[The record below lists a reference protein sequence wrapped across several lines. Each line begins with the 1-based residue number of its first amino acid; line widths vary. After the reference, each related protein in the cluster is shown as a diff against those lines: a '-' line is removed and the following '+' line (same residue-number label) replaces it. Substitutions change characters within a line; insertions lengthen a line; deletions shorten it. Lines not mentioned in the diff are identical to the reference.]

1 MAVLKSTAIFIM
13 YTFNRTGYKVKNY
26 LIYLKYSLSSIVSI
40 NKMATQIQYNAD
52 SVMKDEALTSTI
64 KRERGRLLTFISNR
78 TPTIEDAED
87 ILQDVFYE
95 LIQSNTIENTASWL
109 YRVARN
115 KITDWYRKM
124 KPGRLDDLTVGQQ
137 DDEEVLLLSD
147 IIPSLETAADKQLLL
162 KLISEELF
170 ETLEE
175 LPENQREVFVLHE
188 LEGKSLKEIAE
199 LTYTGIKTVIS
210 RKRYAVLYLQEHL
223 RSLYQELLTN

>member
-1 MAVLKSTAIFIM
+1 MQ
-13 YTFNRTGYKVKNY
+13 YKDD
-26 LIYLKYSLSSIVSI
+26 SIL
-40 NKMATQIQYNAD
+40 
-52 SVMKDEALTSTI
+52 KDESLTNTV
-64 KRERGRLLTFISNR
+64 KKERGRLLTFITNR

-95 LIQSNTIENTASWL
+95 LIQSDAIENTASWL

-124 KPGRLDDLTVGQQ
+124 KPERLDDISVNQH
-137 DDEEVLLLSD
+137 DDDEVLLLAD
-147 IIPSLETAADKQLLL
+147 IIPSMETTADKRLLL
-162 KLISEELF
+162 KLISEELA

-188 LEGKSLKEIAE
+188 LEGKSLKEIAV
-199 LTYTGIKTVIS
+199 LTNTGIKTVIS
-210 RKRYAVLYLQEHL
+210 RKRYAVLYLQDHL